1 MFKSLSSEK
10 KFQIYLTL
18 LALMGLAFVLIAT
31 SKYGAGV
38 SSDAGRNL
46 STADNLLNGKGFV
59 DFAGA
64 PFVLWPPLYP
74 FVMVG
79 LSWLTKWSVFQSA
92 WYLNVALYALN
103 IWLSGWMLFLIFKGK
118 PIYAWAG
125 ALMILLSRSTLRIYA
140 NVASEPLFVTFMLIF
155 FFAAAKYLQDNSW
168 QSLWLMFVMAGL
180 GTFQRYLGVVLF
192 GVGGLV
198 VLYKE
203 NWRGVWRSIL
213 PVIISVLPIGAW
225 ALLHNIPV
233 SGAPFGPRAYG
244 DMFPLENISLSLT
257 KILWWFIPRLSFLD
271 PLLLNPWTILVLAV
285 VILLFI
291 NKKNDWLDWFASLKN
306 IYLWPALL
314 FSVVYF
320 FLLAFTVITADH
332 LDLTSDRYYVIIHPI
347 VLAFLFVALDKLVFS
362 HLNFN
367 NHVVHYAV
375 AVFVGLWFIYP
386 LYAVQ
391 GYLRSALVQGE
402 PSNYNIANSAQYRE
416 MGVVKAAE
424 NIIDQEPSSAL
435 YTNYLNIVWFIYQRP
450 VTQLPFE
457 DTTQS
462 RDERFAA
469 LQKYYPGWPGT
480 KPGYIIWFTPNQYHF
495 YAPPD
500 DLTAIA
506 DLKLLYQDKTG
517 EIYYVQAKSK

>member
-1 MFKSLSSEK
+1 MEK

-18 LALMGLAFVLIAT
+18 LALLGLVFVLIAT

-46 STADNLLNGKGFV
+46 STADSLLNGKGFV

-92 WYLNVALYALN
+92 WYLNVVLYAVN
-103 IWLSGWMLFLIFKGK
+103 IWLSGWLLYLIFKEK
-118 PIYAWAG
+118 PIYAWVG

-155 FFAAAKYLQDNSW
+155 FFAVAKYLRDNSW
-168 QSLWLMFVMAGL
+168 QTLWLMFIMAGL

-192 GVGGLV
+192 GVAGLV
-198 VLYKE
+198 VIFKE
-203 NWRGVWRSIL
+203 QWRGVWRSIL
-213 PVIISVLPIGAW
+213 PGVISVLPIGAW
-225 ALLHNIPV
+225 ALLHNIPI

-271 PLLLNPWTILVLAV
+271 PLLLRPWIILVGL
-285 VILLFI
+285 ILFLIII
-291 NKKNDWLDWFASLKN
+291 NKKTDWLNWLKELSSV
-306 IYLWPALL
+306 YLSPALL

-347 VLAFLFVALDKLVFS
+347 VLAFLFITLDKLVFS
-362 HLNFN
+362 HINFN
-367 NHVVHYAV
+367 TRVMNYSMIA
-375 AVFVGLWFIYP
+375 FVGLWFIYP

-391 GYLRSALVQGE
+391 GYLRLSLVQGE
-402 PSNYNIANSAQYRE
+402 PSNYNVANSAQYRE
-416 MGVVKAAE
+416 MGVVKAAQ
-424 NIIDQEPSSAL
+424 NIIGENPSAAL

-450 VTQLPFE
+450 VTQLPFI
-457 DTTQS
+457 DSTQS
-462 RDERFAA
+462 RDERSAA
-469 LQKYYPGWPGT
+469 LQKYYPGWPAD
-480 KPGYIIWFTPNQYHF
+480 KSGYIIWFTPNQYHF

-500 DLTAIA
+500 DLSSIA

-517 EIYYVQAKSK
+517 EIYYVQAKAP